1 MLKIRTLLVICFALL
16 CLGAAPAMADLFGF
30 SFSNI
35 RSTFDGSNTFQS
47 MDWSNTTG
55 TLYRNIAPTGTA
67 SFDSGSWGMGLE
79 DLLVQMT
86 ISNITANTADGIGTI
101 TLKDIQGDT
110 LAANVGG
117 AWQNLAGFP
126 VFAGTLGTVTY
137 APATNTF
144 DGHSGDSVSLVFA
157 QPQPWNGAIVE
168 LNTRGSWFTP
178 GASTDVRGGSID
190 ASVVPVPAALLLGML
205 GLSVAGLKLRRFA

>member
-1 MLKIRTLLVICFALL
+1 MLKIRTLLIICFALL

-35 RSTFDGSNTFQS
+35 RSTFDGGNAFQS
-47 MDWSNTTG
+47 MDWANTTG
-55 TLYRNIAPTGTA
+55 DLYRNVATTGTA

-86 ISNITANTADGIGTI
+86 ISNITASTADGIGTI

-110 LAANVGG
+110 LTANVGG
-117 AWQNLAGFP
+117 VWQNLAGFP

-168 LNTRGSWFTP
+168 LNMRGSWFTA
-178 GASTDVRGGSID
+178 GAPTNVTGGSID

-205 GLSVAGLKLRRFA
+205 GLSVAGIKLRRFA